1 MIDQNAER
9 KEYERQIDVLLAT
22 DTGLDRWCWMR
33 RRASKLIECEWGD
46 DLEEIGSSDVSCK
59 LYELWRERYRDV
71 ANDKI
76 DDCLGWFINERVKE
90 YI

>member
-1 MIDQNAER
+1 MIDHNAER
-9 KEYERQIDVLLAT
+9 AEFERQYDALLAT
-22 DTGLDRWCWMR
+22 DNGLDIWCWLR
-33 RRASKLIECEWGD
+33 RRASKVIEVQWGD

-59 LYELWRERYRDV
+59 LYELWCERYRDV
-71 ANDKI
+71 GNDKI